1 MNNTIRMMIL
11 IQVEYLKEKEKSLE
25 SIIEEVTKFPLI
37 ADEIENGNLEVESV
51 EKLIREEFTL
61 EYDSDIQVLSDGPI
75 KPWFI
80 DYSKNNSLNRWNA
93 YSMYLQKDKKWNS
106 AVVQQLNKE
115 TNLIMDQLFNPQE
128 IQGYAYD
135 IRGMVVGDVQSGKT
149 SNYIGVCSKALDAG
163 YKLIII
169 LAGLHN
175 NLRSQTQARV
185 EEDLLG
191 YRQYLDGNNQCKVGV
206 GKYNKTGVVDKTYTT
221 IDENGDFNKTVKKH
235 APTLTA
241 EERLV
246 LVVKKNKAVL
256 QSLIDYL
263 KNQPFIKGHYPVLII
278 DDECDQASINT
289 KKMQSYFK
297 ANEQEL
303 EEGMSKKER
312 SEINPTAINEKIR
325 ELLNLFNQ
333 KVYLGYTAT
342 PYANIFI
349 DPDAP
354 QDDRLGRDLFPRDFI
369 ISLATSPNYTGVK
382 TFFRDDNNQNYK
394 RHLFKVVTDETD
406 LIERSKRQQPIIK
419 GLNNSIKR
427 AIYDFLIATAIRRQR
442 GSEDH
447 NSMLIHVSRF
457 NQNQSDVKCLVEN
470 YVDTLCRKLKYEESF
485 ITEFEEYWHK
495 NFKNSSKYFLG
506 DKFSDDWEQISN
518 KLLEIAKN
526 DEIAICEINGY
537 AKEVLDYINT
547 KSKVVIAIG
556 GNKLSRGLTLEGLT
570 VSYYLRGTNTYDT
583 LMQMGRWFGYRK
595 PYLDVC
601 RIYTTQSLMDSF
613 EVVSMA
619 EEELRDLI
627 TYMSSIGAKP
637 KDFSLRVQKH
647 PSLKPTS
654 QNKMRGIQSIRYS
667 LSGARQ
673 QLTALDKRRFEIN
686 YKLTERFVDSLA
698 KYQLKERRRG
708 SYVFDHVPAET
719 VLEFLRGFHVGDDS
733 VKSKNVDPE
742 IWVDYIEK
750 MNAKGELGTWTIGLY
765 SLKGNNSEEMKQS
778 THKFSNYYLEL
789 PKRMVHFEGD
799 NILRVKA
806 LVAPGA
812 EFVDFDDHHEDFIRY
827 NEKEIN
833 SLELRAKRN
842 VNQGVLNLYVF
853 DSKDL
858 EIVFDYNPIL
868 LEISFPESENAI
880 EVQDYYVNFV
890 DGGEYAE

>member
-1 MNNTIRMMIL
+1 MKDDIRDQI
-11 IQVEYLKEKEKSLE
+11 ISQVDFYRNRGKQLE
-25 SIIEEVTKFPLI
+25 SIIEAITKSLPVL
-37 ADEIENGNLEVESV
+37 DEIENGNLEAKCVE
-51 EKLIREEFTL
+51 ELIREEFTL
-61 EYDSDIQVLSDGPI
+61 EYDSDINVLSDGPI

-80 DYSKNNSLNRWNA
+80 DYRKNNRLNRWEA
-93 YSMYLQKDKKWNS
+93 YSKYLQKDKKWNL

-128 IQGYAYD
+128 IQGYTYD

-191 YRQYLDGNNQCKVGV
+191 YRQYLDGNNRCKVGV
-206 GKYNKTGVVDKTYTT
+206 GKYNKTGIVDKTYTT

-256 QSLIDYL
+256 QSLIGYL
-263 KNQPFIKGHYPVLII
+263 KNQPFIKDHYPVLII

-303 EEGMSKKER
+303 EE
-312 SEINPTAINEKIR
+312 EIKPTAINEKIR

-333 KVYLGYTAT
+333 KAYLGYTAT

-354 QDDRLGRDLFPRDFI
+354 TDDRLGRDLFPRDFI
-369 ISLATSPNYTGVK
+369 ISLATSPKYTGVK
-382 TFFRDDNNQNYK
+382 TFFRDDNNRNY
-394 RHLFKVVTDETD
+394 REHLFKVVTDEAD
-406 LIERSKRQQPIIK
+406 LIERTKKQQPVIK
-419 GLNNSIKR
+419 GLNNSLKR
-427 AIYDFLIATAIRRQR
+427 AIYDFFIATAIRRQR

-457 NQNQSDVKCLVEN
+457 TQNQSDVKSLVEN
-470 YVDTLCRKLKYEESF
+470 YVDMLCRKLKYEESF
-485 ITEFEEYWHK
+485 VEEFEEHWHR
-495 NFKNSSKYFLG
+495 NFEDSSKYFLG
-506 DKFSDDWEQISN
+506 DKFNDNWEQISN
-518 KLLEIAKN
+518 KLLEIAEN
-526 DEIAICEINGY
+526 DEIAIREINGS
-537 AKEVLDYINT
+537 AGDVLDYINT

-570 VSYYLRGTNTYDT
+570 VSYYLRGSNTYDT
-583 LMQMGRWFGYRK
+583 LMQMGRWFGYRQS
-595 PYLDVC
+595 YIDVC

-619 EEELRDLI
+619 EEDLRDLI
-627 TYMSSIGAKP
+627 TYMSDSGAKP
-637 KDFSLRVQKH
+637 KDFSLRVKKH

-667 LSGARQ
+667 LSGMRQ
-673 QLTALDKRRFEIN
+673 QISSIAISRFREN
-686 YKLTERFVDSLA
+686 YESTEEFIDSL
-698 KYQLKERRRG
+698 KTYRSMERRG
-708 SYVFDHVPAET
+708 GIYVFDHIPSKHILDYLT
-719 VLEFLRGFHVGDDS
+719 EFSVGDSS
-733 VKSKNVDPE
+733 VKSKNVDTE
-742 IWVDYIEK
+742 IWAKYIEK
-750 MNAKGELGTWTIGLY
+750 MNAKGELTDWTVGLY
-765 SLKGNNSEEMKQS
+765 SKIEGKGSYR
-778 THKFSNYYLEL
+778 FSDYDLEL
-789 PKRMVHFEGD
+789 PKRQVTVNGD
-799 NILRVKA
+799 VLTMKV
-806 LVAPGA
+806 VATQGA
-812 EFVDFDDHHEDFIRY
+812 EFIDFKEDDKDFKRY
-827 NEKEIN
+827 KDRKIKDI
-833 SLELRAKRN
+833 ELRGKRS
-842 VNQGVLNLYVF
+842 VRKGVLNIYVINPKDREDNELEF
-853 DSKDL
+853 D
-858 EIVFDYNPIL
+858 FNPIS
-868 LEISFPESENAI
+868 LEVSFPDSENAT
-880 EVQDYYVNFV
+880 EVTDYYINLVEEG
-890 DGGEYAE
+890 DYAE